1 MTHSHMHAHVNVTYI
16 PFIKVL
22 RLRVEAAL
30 ESIEKAQARLGTA
43 KQYLVDSNFRVMQL
57 VSRRKNCLILLQ
69 MLDTIAAV
77 NQTQSM
83 LQQLLSAGEYVAGFE
98 LIDTAQHILRR
109 DLVGVHSLRQVQRVV
124 CVCRG

>member
-1 MTHSHMHAHVNVTYI
+1 MHAHVNVTYI